1 MAEKR
6 FGKQTIKLSNPPSI
20 ISTATIVGPIEG
32 KGPLKDYFDQ
42 ILEDDKW
49 GQESWEKCE
58 AKLQEEA
65 IRMAL
70 MNASLSEGSVD
81 YLFAGDLLNQI
92 ISSSYAA
99 RQLSIP
105 YFGLYGACST
115 MTESLSLGSM
125 AVDGGF
131 ADNVVCV
138 TSSHFSTAERQ
149 FRFPLEFGNQRPFSS
164 QRTVTGAGACIV
176 SSVGNGPYVTYVT
189 TGRVIDAGIID
200 ANNMG
205 AAMAPAAVDTI
216 VQHFKDTGYNI
227 DDYDMIITGDLGYVG
242 KGILLDLIKDQGYD
256 ISEIYSDCGIKVFD
270 RSEQDTHSGGSGC
283 GCAAVVF
290 NGYIYKELKKGS
302 LDRVLLIATGA
313 LHSSTSS
320 LQGESIPGIAHAI
333 TISNTKD

>member
-20 ISTATIVGPIEG
+20 ISTATIVGPAEG

-149 FRFPLEFGNQRPFSS
+149 FRFPLEFGSQRPFSS

-216 VQHFKDTGYNI
+216 EAHFRDLNRDPSY
-227 DDYDMIITGDLGYVG
+227 YDIIATGDLGKIGHDIAEEILKKDGFKFQEGVFKDCG
-242 KGILLDLIKDQGYD
+242 KLIYKKDQP
-256 ISEIYSDCGIKVFD
+256 VF
-270 RSEQDTHSGGSGC
+270 SGGSGC
-283 GCAAVVF
+283 ACSATVTYGHFFKEMKKKKLNKILVV
-290 NGYIYKELKKGS
+290 
-302 LDRVLLIATGA
+302 ATGA
-313 LHSSTSS
+313 LMSPMSY
-320 LQGESIPGIAHAI
+320 QQKESIPSVAHAVSI
-333 TISNTKD
+333 EA